1 MLNEYNVILTRSEAK
16 GKNLIRQILRL
27 RLPSTLLPS
36 ALLRAGGAGRMTIFL
51 LLGMAAF
58 LFWPQSRVFSE
69 EQVPFKKSDD
79 YDNNISVR
87 VMKKISLPG
96 GYHEGL
102 LFDGENIW
110 VNNGKGGK
118 TWIVDLATETVSAEI
133 KPIATFTEG
142 ITSVGDGTFWVTDWE
157 AQKLYLAKRKES
169 EMIATHEMS
178 LKPEY
183 PAGVIWTGKK
193 LYVITWKRGPTGTRY
208 FLVRLNNEGREISR
222 TRMKGIHEP
231 AHLAW
236 DGKNLWITSW
246 FSQRVYRIDE
256 ETLDI
261 TGSFKSP
268 ADKTTGIAC
277 DGKYFWIT
285 GSYDDLY
292 QIEIE

>member
-1 MLNEYNVILTRSEAK
+1 MLSEYNVILTRNGAK

-27 RLPSTLLPS
+27 RL
-36 ALLRAGGAGRMTIFL
+36 RMTIFL
-51 LLGMAAF
+51 LLGMAGF
-58 LFWPQSRVFSE
+58 LFWPQSRVLSE
-69 EQVPFKKSDD
+69 EQVPFEKSDD
-79 YDNNISVR
+79 YGNIPVR
-87 VMKKISLPG
+87 VMKKIPLPG

-102 LFDGENIW
+102 LFDGENVW

-118 TWIVDLATETVSAEI
+118 TWIVDLAAETISAEI

-142 ITSVGDGTFWVTDWE
+142 MTSVGDGTFWITDWE
-157 AQKLYLAKRKES
+157 TQKLYLAKRKEN

-178 LKPEY
+178 LNPEY

-193 LYVITWKRGPTGTRY
+193 LYVITWRRGPTGTRY
-208 FLVRLNNEGREISR
+208 FLVRFNNEGREISR
-222 TRMKGIHEP
+222 TRIKGIHEP

-236 DGKNLWITSW
+236 DGKDLWITSW

-268 ADKTTGIAC
+268 ASKTTGIAC